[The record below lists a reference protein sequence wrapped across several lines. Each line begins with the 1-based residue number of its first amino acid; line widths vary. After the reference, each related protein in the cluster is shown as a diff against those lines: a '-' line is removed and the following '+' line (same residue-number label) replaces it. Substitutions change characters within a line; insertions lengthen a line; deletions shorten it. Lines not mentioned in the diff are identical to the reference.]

1 MPSVIYETLIDNA
14 TALPPGG
21 RIDSKVID
29 VRGADR
35 VSVNVS
41 ITNVDAN
48 VRRTIYFGPTTN
60 NAVAPLR
67 TDPVHRKKARRSL
80 RKVVRGPWC
89 VKTVRAD
96 RAGPSKLTTGPGTG
110 FAPRNPG
117 GRELAAMRWLE
128 DCGKSADRR
137 LPPHLGGFQ

>member
-48 VRRTIYFGPTTN
+48 VSRTIYFGPTTN

-67 TDPVHRKKARRSL
+67 TDSFGNGNHLLTSVPVCGPELYVVVENHGTQQWTCDGTVYAL
-80 RKVVRGPWC
+80 RLVP
-89 VKTVRAD
+89 
-96 RAGPSKLTTGPGTG
+96 
-110 FAPRNPG
+110 
-117 GRELAAMRWLE
+117 
-128 DCGKSADRR
+128 
-137 LPPHLGGFQ
+137 

>member
-21 RIDSKVID
+21 RIESKVID

-67 TDPVHRKKARRSL
+67 TDSFGTSNHLLTSVPVCGPELYVVVENHGTQQWTCDGTVYAL
-80 RKVVRGPWC
+80 REVP
-89 VKTVRAD
+89 
-96 RAGPSKLTTGPGTG
+96 
-110 FAPRNPG
+110 
-117 GRELAAMRWLE
+117 
-128 DCGKSADRR
+128 
-137 LPPHLGGFQ
+137 

>member
-21 RIDSKVID
+21 RVDSKTID

-48 VRRTIYFGPTTN
+48 VQRTIYFGPATN
-60 NAVAPLR
+60 GAVVPLR
-67 TDPVHRKKARRSL
+67 TDNFGNTNHLLTSVPVCGPELYVVVENHGAQQWSCDGTVYAL
-80 RKVVRGPWC
+80 REIP
-89 VKTVRAD
+89 
-96 RAGPSKLTTGPGTG
+96 
-110 FAPRNPG
+110 
-117 GRELAAMRWLE
+117 
-128 DCGKSADRR
+128 
-137 LPPHLGGFQ
+137 